1 MVVGLAEVFFF
12 FFKSDLGG
20 VVCYD
25 RFVWVVDGFIIL
37 DMWWIVY
44 GVMANQGIC
53 GCDLRAVTGQPWVC
67 DLDQCVG
74 IWVGVVGWTNFQ

>member
-1 MVVGLAEVFFF
+1 MVVGLAEGFF

-44 GVMANQGIC
+44 GVMADSRGF
-53 GCDLRAVTGQPWVC
+53 
-67 DLDQCVG
+67 
-74 IWVGVVGWTNFQ
+74 VVVI

>member
-1 MVVGLAEVFFF
+1 MVVGLAEVFFFF

-44 GVMANQGIC
+44 GVMADSRGF
-53 GCDLRAVTGQPWVC
+53 
-67 DLDQCVG
+67 
-74 IWVGVVGWTNFQ
+74 VVVI